1 MTARA
6 RLAVLVAAALTL
18 LAFATTAE
26 QRGLTVVPAAE
37 STVAPAAQR
46 CEQRKPHTG
55 DTVTFSMRWDGYALA
70 PHVHAYRCAAAHPGG
85 APGTGHFYDVLVW
98 DRDDNGVAE
107 RVEWVPLGP
116 WWT

>member
-1 MTARA
+1 MIASRFRMWA
-6 RLAVLVAAALTL
+6 LVVFALTL

-26 QRGLTVVPAAE
+26 QRGLTVVPAAATGIGSPGHWCAE
-37 STVAPAAQR
+37 
-46 CEQRKPHTG
+46 RKPHTG

-70 PHVHAYRCAAAHPGG
+70 DHVTAFRCAASHPGG

-98 DRDDNGVAE
+98 TDG
-107 RVEWVPLGP
+107 RVEWIPLGP